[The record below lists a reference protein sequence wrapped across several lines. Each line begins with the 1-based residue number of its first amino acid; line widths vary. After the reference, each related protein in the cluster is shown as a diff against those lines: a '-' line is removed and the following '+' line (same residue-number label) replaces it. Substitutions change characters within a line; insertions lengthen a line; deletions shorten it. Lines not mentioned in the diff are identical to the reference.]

1 MIKPDSLTERYEN
14 DLNYLGDVLHSD
26 LPDFAKLFFAGVF
39 LQFGFRDH
47 WGVSRPEW
55 STDPQWIAAIE
66 ALEVAGFIDVNRG
79 GTELISVVRHIPANT
94 ETNER
99 NSA

>member
-1 MIKPDSLTERYEN
+1 MNKSDSLAERYEN

-26 LPDFAKLFFAGVF
+26 LPDSAKLFFAGVF
-39 LQFGFRDH
+39 LQFGFRDY

-55 STDPQWIAAIE
+55 STDPQCIATIE
-66 ALEVAGFIDVNRG
+66 ALEAAGFLDVNRDDA
-79 GTELISVVRHIPANT
+79 ELISVVRRIPANT